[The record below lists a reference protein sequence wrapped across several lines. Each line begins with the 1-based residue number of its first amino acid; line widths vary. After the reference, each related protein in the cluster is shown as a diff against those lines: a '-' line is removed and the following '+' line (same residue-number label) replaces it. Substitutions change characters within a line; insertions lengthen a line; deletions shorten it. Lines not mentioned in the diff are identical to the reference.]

1 MHGEK
6 VIVYTRFR
14 KLVDHCIPLLEKKKV
29 KCVRVTGSEN
39 EDQRKQAQDTF
50 QDLRSGTNVIWL
62 TAAGGEAINLQSAK
76 AIIFYDSP
84 WSAGDYLQILGRMI
98 RIGSPNDRCYAIH
111 LVCDDTVDER
121 VMDVLAKKMKLIE
134 SIIGQRLKGE
144 DTGSETDDNSVI
156 TQTSEIGDIFSAL
169 QQDARKKK

>member
-1 MHGEK
+1 
-6 VIVYTRFR
+6 
-14 KLVDHCIPLLEKKKV
+14 LEKKKV
-29 KCVRVTGSEN
+29 KCVRVTGAEN
-39 EDQRKQAQDTF
+39 EDERKEAQDIF
-50 QDLRSGTNVIWL
+50 QNLESGTNVIWL

-111 LVCDDTVDER
+111 LVCEDTVDER
-121 VMDVLAKKMKLIE
+121 VMDVLAKKMKLVE
-134 SIIGQRLKGE
+134 GIIGQRLKGE
-144 DTGSETDDNSVI
+144 ERSETDDNSVI